1 MARRQGMDLP
11 KLGGGGDDDE
21 IGSVKDMITQYC
33 EGHDLQATL
42 NSVINACVKARP
54 DDPFGFMSTML
65 KEKSNAETGILSVVA
80 REVLDGLGRP
90 TIETEVTTE
99 TGTYSAQVSSG
110 LDEFRGMFAVATRR
124 DPSFAGTDPVRTSPF
139 LSARPVARPVARRGT
154 AQHSTLTSTYARRPN
169 PSPRRPNA
177 WLPLPRPLAP
187 PPPTLRLARSSS
199 STKTPL
205 HTSSS

>member
-124 DPSFAGTDPVRTSPF
+124 DPSFAGTDPVRTSSF

-154 AQHSTLTSTYARRPN
+154 ARHSTAQHGTARHSTAQLVLTAYTVRGSRVRSLRRPA
-169 PSPRRPNA
+169 S
-177 WLPLPRPLAP
+177 
-187 PPPTLRLARSSS
+187 
-199 STKTPL
+199 
-205 HTSSS
+205 

>member
-124 DPSFAGTDPVRTSPF
+124 DPSFADTDPVRTSSFP
-139 LSARPVARPVARRGT
+139 SARPVARHSTARHGT
-154 AQHSTLTSTYARRPN
+154 ARHSTARHD
-169 PSPRRPNA
+169 
-177 WLPLPRPLAP
+177 
-187 PPPTLRLARSSS
+187 TARHI
-199 STKTPL
+199 TV
-205 HTSSS
+205 